1 MVGKHANWRH
11 PLTEL
16 GEALDQMQKRG
27 KEVEDLISLEK
38 PELLSLF
45 IMYQNEAIEARKLL
59 HENLLHIGQNARVLE
74 VGGGILALAVQ
85 LASEGYR
92 ITTVEPVGDGFTGI
106 SWIMDKFSL
115 IAKRENLT
123 INLLQSQIENCTF
136 EEEFTF
142 IFSINVMEHL
152 SNPYSVLVQLSQL
165 LENNGFYR
173 FICPN
178 YDFPYEPHFG
188 KWLCRRDHGSFI
200 LEPSRINSNL
210 LSESESIGLY
220 KSLNYITLRKIQKH
234 SRQHQLEI
242 IPNKN
247 ALHALLIR
255 SMGDQQLR
263 NRHPALGRLISVFFT
278 KKTLT
283 IIKFFPSFIQPTMDV
298 TIKRKLE
305 KIELERHF

>member
-1 MVGKHANWRH
+1 MVQERNRMVGEHANRRH

-16 GEALDQMQKRG
+16 DQALYQMQKRG
-27 KEVEDLISLEK
+27 KEVEDLVSLEK

-45 IMYQNEAIEARKLL
+45 MMYQNEAIEARKLL
-59 HENLLHIGQNARVLE
+59 HENLLLIGQNARVLE

-106 SWIMDKFSL
+106 SWIMDKFLL
-115 IAKRENLT
+115 IANRENLT

-136 EEEFTF
+136 EEKFTF

-152 SNPYSVLVQLSQL
+152 SNPYSVLIQLSQL
-165 LENNGFYR
+165 LAKNGFYR

-188 KWLCRRDHGSFI
+188 KWLFRRDHGSFI
-200 LEPSRINSNL
+200 LEPSRVKSNF

-234 SRQHQLEI
+234 SRQHQLELL
-242 IPNKN
+242 PNKH

-255 SMGDQQLR
+255 SMEDEQLR
-263 NRHPALGRLISVFFT
+263 NRHPALGRLISILFS
-278 KKTLT
+278 KETLI
-283 IIKFFPSFIQPTMDV
+283 IIKFFPTFIQPTMDV
-298 TIKRKLE
+298 TIKRK
-305 KIELERHF
+305 

>member
-1 MVGKHANWRH
+1 MVQEPNRMVGEYANRRL

-16 GEALDQMQKRG
+16 GEALYQMQRRG
-27 KEVEDLISLEK
+27 KEVEDLVSLEK

-45 IMYQNEAIEARKLL
+45 IMYQNEALEARKLL

-106 SWIMDKFSL
+106 TWIMDKFSL

-123 INLLQSQIENCTF
+123 INLLQSQIENCAF
-136 EEEFTF
+136 EEKFTF

-152 SNPYSVLVQLSQL
+152 SNPYSVLIQLSQL
-165 LENNGFYR
+165 LTNNGFYR

-178 YDFPYEPHFG
+178 YDFPYEPHFR
-188 KWLCRRDHGSFI
+188 KWLSRRHHGSFI
-200 LEPSRINSNL
+200 LEPSRVNSNF

-234 SRQHQLEI
+234 ARQHQLQT

-255 SMGDQQLR
+255 SMEDQQLR
-263 NRHPALGRLISVFFT
+263 NRHPALGRLISLLFT

-283 IIKFFPSFIQPTMDV
+283 ITKFFPSFIQPTMDV
-298 TIKRKLE
+298 TIKRK
-305 KIELERHF
+305 

>member
-1 MVGKHANWRH
+1 MVGEHANWRH

-27 KEVEDLISLEK
+27 KEVEDLVSLEK

-188 KWLCRRDHGSFI
+188 KWLSRRDHGSFI
-200 LEPSRINSNL
+200 LEPSRVNSNF

-220 KSLNYITLRKIQKH
+220 KSLNYITLRKIRKH
-234 SRQHQLEI
+234 SRHHQLELI
-242 IPNKN
+242 SNKN

-255 SMGDQQLR
+255 SMEDQQLR
-263 NRHPALGRLISVFFT
+263 NRHPALGRLISLLFT

-283 IIKFFPSFIQPTMDV
+283 ITKFLPSFIQPTMDV
-298 TIKRKLE
+298 TIKRK
-305 KIELERHF
+305 